1 MKKILV
7 PTDFTNLSLLALDAA
22 VEIASQSNAEIL
34 LFHSQGLHYLV
45 SSDPFPVTMLPNV
58 DLDLYKYE
66 LDEATKKLHKIAEA
80 PIYDGVKITP
90 ILSDNYTPLEDVI
103 AEKSLGVD
111 LIVMGSTG
119 ADGWKELFSRSNA
132 ESVIRNAHCPVL
144 IVKETDKKF
153 KMKRVMVAVDFETR
167 LSYDFIAKLQATKA
181 KITFVYINTPDGF
194 EDSHTTTGKMY
205 KLAEELGIKE
215 VDFLIYNYYSVANG
229 IIACAKD
236 LKSDMI
242 VLTTNSRKGLSLLF
256 AGSVTEDVANHSEI
270 PVLAL
275 V

>member
-7 PTDFTNLSLLALDAA
+7 PTDFSNLSLLALDAA
-22 VEIASQSNAEIL
+22 VEIASHSGAEIL
-34 LFHSQGLHYLV
+34 LFHAQPLHYMV
-45 SSDPFPVTMLPNV
+45 SADPFPVTMMPNL

-66 LDEATKKLHKIAEA
+66 VEEATKKLHKIAEA
-80 PIYDGVKITP
+80 PIYGGVTITP
-90 ILSDNYTPLEDVI
+90 ILGDSYLAIEDAIVQQSD
-103 AEKSLGVD
+103 VD

-119 ADGWKELFSRSNA
+119 AEGWKELLSHSNA
-132 ESVIRNAHCPVL
+132 ESVIRNSNCPVL

-153 KMKRVMVAVDFETR
+153 KTKRIMVAVDFETR
-167 LSYDFIAKLQATKA
+167 LNPAFISKLQATKA
-181 KITFVYINTPDGF
+181 KITFVFINTPDGF
-194 EDSHTTTGKMY
+194 EDSHTTTEKMF
-205 KLAEELGIKE
+205 KLGEELGIKE
-215 VDFLIYNYYSVANG
+215 MDFLIYNYYSIAKG

-242 VLTTNSRKGLSLLF
+242 VLSTNSRKGLNLLF
-256 AGSVTEDVANHSEI
+256 AGSVTKDVANHSEI